1 MNTEE
6 LLRLHCHAVCGRG
19 LGHTTA
25 AINGVKSTDA
35 ILICATSQHARD
47 IRAEHQVQAI
57 GVKSIDQLL
66 GTRHPK
72 VYDHHAVDELCSMA
86 LSKIAMLRNQ
96 IAVLR
101 DQTAAR

>member
-6 LLRLHCHAVCGRG
+6 LLRLHCHTVCTPG

-47 IRAEHQVQAI
+47 IRAEHQKCLYQVVGKGI
-57 GVKSIDQLL
+57 VI
-66 GTRHPK
+66 
-72 VYDHHAVDELCSMA
+72 
-86 LSKIAMLRNQ
+86 INQ
-96 IAVLR
+96 
-101 DQTAAR
+101 Q